1 MPVVKPEHLVPIQ
14 GLVGLVN
21 NRTPRHHLVPQLGL
35 REVDYL
41 ALNRPAM
48 LRHLVVPRRQGL
60 ASVLLMQELDFSELP
75 QSRQRAFSAP
85 RRLHQHNPPA
95 AFLVLLLKQDLVA
108 RILLVL
114 ALALLP
120 VVDSLVSQNQVYLVT
135 LVIKA
140 VLVQAVLPTP
150 VSLVVVNKTPL
161 LLELLH
167 NNSSSNS
174 KYRLLIP
181 SAALATIKLSNK
193 LAMLL
198 HLVALGLPRRSNPN
212 LVYSAPLLRLVLV
225 EARLVRTT
233 NRTINS
239 SQQHPASSLAI
250 QTIKLALARCLV
262 RSLLLQ
268 AHRSL
273 VPTLRI
279 LVTTLEGVY
288 SALHSTITVV
298 KTSSLRVLDY
308 SAA

>member
-1 MPVVKPEHLVPIQ
+1 MQVVKPEHLVPIQ

-95 AFLVLLLKQDLVA
+95 AFLVLLLKQDLVT

-120 VVDSLVSQNQVYLVT
+120 VVGSLVSQNQVYLVT
-135 LVIKA
+135 LVIRA
-140 VLVQAVLPTP
+140 VLVQAVLPTL

-174 KYRLLIP
+174 KHRLLIP

-198 HLVALGLPRRSNPN
+198 HLVALGPPRRSNPK
-212 LVYSAPLLRLVLV
+212 LVYSAPLLRPVLV

-239 SQQHPASSLAI
+239 SQHPASSLAI
-250 QTIKLALARCLV
+250 QTIKLALVRCLV